1 MKYGYARCAGI
12 TPDLRVA
19 DIDFNVEQIINYM
32 GECDKKGVYAAVFPE
47 LCITGYTCGDLFFQ
61 KTLLEGAIDGLIR
74 LVETSRE
81 LCTVFIVGLPYVF
94 KDKLYN
100 VAAVIYDG
108 EILGFVPKTYIPNY
122 NEFYEKRYFESA
134 FEGIEYADVR
144 GIEVPF
150 GTDIIFTPNGYESAS
165 FAVEICEDLWAAV
178 PPSSYHAL
186 AGADI
191 IFNPSAGNEITGKA
205 DYRRSLVANQSA
217 RLISGYVY
225 ACAGEGESTTDV
237 VYSGHKLICENG
249 RILAESKLFGE
260 NIVASDIDTGLL
272 ETERRRNTTFSSDT
286 DGYVYISFDYTAALN
301 EDLMRF
307 IAPHPFVPSSD
318 SQREK
323 RCKEII
329 QIQAAGL
336 KKRLLHVG
344 AKSVT
349 IGVSGGLDSTH
360 ALLVTVEAFKSAGLD
375 PKGIIT
381 VTMPCFG
388 TSERTHSNALKLCEA
403 LGTTFLE
410 VNIGDAVMQHFK
422 DIGHSADIHDLTYEN
437 SQARERTQVLMD
449 LASRYKGFVIGTGD
463 LSELALGF
471 ATYNGDHMSMYNVN
485 CSIPKTLIRYLI
497 KYFADIGRKEL
508 KEVLYDILD
517 TPVSPE
523 LLPPD
528 KTGFIS
534 QVTEDIVG
542 PYELHDFFL
551 YSMMR
556 LGFEP
561 EKIYYIANIAFKDK
575 YDGKTIFKWLRS
587 FYSRFFAQQYKRS
600 AVPDG
605 PKVGSV
611 SLSPRGDWRM
621 PSDASVKLWLSRLDD
636 IIV

>member
-1 MKYGYARCAGI
+1 MKYGFARCAGV
-12 TPDLRVA
+12 TPDIRVA
-19 DIDFNVEQIINYM
+19 DISHNISEIIKYM
-32 GECDKKGVYAAVFPE
+32 KECGKKGVFAAVFPE

-61 KTLLEGAIDGLIR
+61 KTLLEEAADGL
-74 LVETSRE
+74 LKLLEESRE
-81 LCTVFIVGLPYVF
+81 ICTVFIVGLPFVF
-94 KDKLYN
+94 ADKLYN
-100 VAAVIYDG
+100 TAAVFCEG
-108 EILGFVPKTYIPNY
+108 RLLGMIPKTYIPNY

-134 FEGIEYADVR
+134 LPDIETADIR
-144 GIEVPF
+144 GIKAPF
-150 GTDIIFTPNGYESAS
+150 GTKLIFVPEGYEAAS
-165 FAVEICEDLWAAV
+165 FAVEICEDLWAAI
-178 PPSSYHAL
+178 PPSSHHAL
-186 AGADI
+186 AGASI
-191 IFNPSAGNEITGKA
+191 ILNPSAGNEITGKA
-205 DYRRSLVANQSA
+205 DYRRELVKNQSA

-225 ACAGEGESTTDV
+225 TCAGEGESTTDV

-249 RILAESKLFGE
+249 RILEEAGPFGE
-260 NIVASDIDTGLL
+260 NIAICDIDTGLID
-272 ETERRRNTTFSSDT
+272 TERRRNTTFSPKR
-286 DGYVYISFDYTAALN
+286 DGYRYIDFPCVAAIN
-301 EDLMRF
+301 DDLMRF
-307 IAPHPFVPSSD
+307 VDPHPFVPSGD
-318 SQREK
+318 ERREA
-323 RCKEII
+323 RCREII
-329 QIQAAGL
+329 GIQAAGL

-344 AKSVT
+344 AKNVV

-360 ALLVTVEAFKSAGLD
+360 ALLVCAEAFRLAGLD
-375 PKGIIT
+375 TRGIIT

-388 TSERTHSNALKLCEA
+388 TSERTHRNALDLCKA
-403 LGTTFLE
+403 LGTEFLE
-410 VNIGDAVMQHFK
+410 INIGDAVRQHFK
-422 DIGHSADIHDLTYEN
+422 DIGHSEDIHDLTYEN

-497 KYFADIGRKEL
+497 KYFADTGDDRL
-508 KEVLYDILD
+508 REVLYDILD

-528 KTGFIS
+528 KSGVIS

-551 YSMMR
+551 YCMMR
-556 LGFEP
+556 MGYEP
-561 EKIYYIANIAFKDK
+561 EKIYFAAKTAFKDK
-575 YDGKTIFKWLRS
+575 YDKKTILRWLRS

-621 PSDASVKLWLSRLDD
+621 PSDACADLWLSRLDE
-636 IIV
+636 IV